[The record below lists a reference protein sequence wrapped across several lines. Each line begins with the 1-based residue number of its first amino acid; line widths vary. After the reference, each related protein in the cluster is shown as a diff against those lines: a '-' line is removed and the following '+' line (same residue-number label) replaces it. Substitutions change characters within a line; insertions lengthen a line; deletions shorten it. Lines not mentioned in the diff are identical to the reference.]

1 MAKPELAEALH
12 LLVSELDQEAEYL
25 LTTRHG
31 ITHSQLAFMAPLLR
45 EGPLDI
51 STLAARMNVTVAAV
65 SKRASWFVDRGYV
78 RIDSASVPG
87 RRTLLALTDSGQTL
101 TAAAISTLETG
112 LATVLS
118 DIDPKRRKQFRSLL
132 LEVLGHVQ
140 DASVRPRQEQS
151 A

>member
-45 EGPLDI
+45 EGPLDVT
-51 STLAARMNVTVAAV
+51 TLAARMNVTVAAV
-65 SKRASWFVDRGYV
+65 SKRARWFVDRGYV
-78 RIDSASVPG
+78 KVDTASTPG
-87 RRTLLALTDSGQTL
+87 RRTLLALTDEGKALT
-101 TAAAISTLETG
+101 TAAIATLELG
-112 LATVLS
+112 LATVLR
-118 DIDPKRRKQFRSLL
+118 DLDAKRRKQFRTLL

-140 DASVRPRQEQS
+140 NASVRPRQEQS

>member
-1 MAKPELAEALH
+1 VAKPELAEALH

-25 LTTRHG
+25 LTTRHS

-51 STLAARMNVTVAAV
+51 STLATRMNVTVAAV

-78 RIDSASVPG
+78 RIDSASAPG
-87 RRTLLALTDSGQTL
+87 RRTLLALTDSGRAL
-101 TAAAISTLETG
+101 TAAAIGTLEAG
-112 LATVLS
+112 LASVLR

-140 DASVRPRQEQS
+140 DASVRPRQEQN